1 MFEKILV
8 PLDGSELAEGALPYV
23 EEIARSFSSEVILLT
38 AYLSG
43 ERVEHLLGAYMAK
56 KVQDLQT
63 LGVKA
68 RSVILQGD
76 AATQILDFAK
86 KNKIGLI
93 IISTHG
99 CSGCGRW
106 PLGNIANKVMRES
119 LIPTILVRSDQLGD
133 VGADKELKKILVS
146 LDGSRFAEVVI
157 PHVEGLAKKMNSE
170 VVLVMAIEAVKLP
183 YIAAYRDREEME
195 KNYTTKAKREAERY
209 LNKKEMSLSNKGLK
223 VSSVPLEG
231 KPTPTILQY
240 GEDNSFNLIALT
252 THGFSGVTKWA
263 YGSVASHI
271 IESSSKPLLVL
282 RASLPGLKPDDRY

>member
-43 ERVEHLLGAYMAK
+43 ERVEHLLGAYTAK
-56 KVQDLQT
+56 KVQDLQA

-68 RSVILQGD
+68 SSVILQGD

-133 VGADKELKKILVS
+133 VGADKELKKILVKWQ
-146 LDGSRFAEVVI
+146 R
-157 PHVEGLAKKMNSE
+157 SE
-170 VVLVMAIEAVKLP
+170 INMVFIVLLIQT
-183 YIAAYRDREEME
+183 
-195 KNYTTKAKREAERY
+195 N
-209 LNKKEMSLSNKGLK
+209 
-223 VSSVPLEG
+223 
-231 KPTPTILQY
+231 TI
-240 GEDNSFNLIALT
+240 G
-252 THGFSGVTKWA
+252 
-263 YGSVASHI
+263 
-271 IESSSKPLLVL
+271 
-282 RASLPGLKPDDRY
+282 